1 MRSASKRKSGQSG
14 SCQFQRKI
22 DKMPF
27 LIDGLDELTAA
38 RESDPVYRV
47 LGQLIAADCPRFILS
62 CRAADWRGAVARQDI
77 SDEYGAPPVELS
89 LEPFSEVEAIAYLT
103 HSLGADRASE
113 VVSYLDDKGIPD
125 LFGNPLTL
133 NLFGEVASQL
143 TVPRAAGSRCRGTP
157 GDRPDRG
164 SAPST

>member
-1 MRSASKRKSGQSG
+1 
-14 SCQFQRKI
+14 
-22 DKMPF
+22 MPF

-89 LEPFSEVEAIAYLT
+89 LEPFSDYL
-103 HSLGADRASE
+103 L
-113 VVSYLDDKGIPD
+113 V
-125 LFGNPLTL
+125 
-133 NLFGEVASQL
+133 QW
-143 TVPRAAGSRCRGTP
+143 
-157 GDRPDRG
+157 
-164 SAPST
+164 